1 MVSTAKGYRKDN
13 ERFRNPQHGS
23 AGRDGFK
30 KYGDDSKQR
39 EINKRRGTA
48 VTHTTK
54 SLIIEPHPK
63 FQGVFIGRGK
73 DDMLLT
79 PNAQPGTSV
88 YGEKRVSVTLPNK
101 KIEYRVWNC
110 YRSKLAA
117 GIVCG
122 LDKIHIKPGSA
133 VLYLGAANG
142 TTLSHVAE
150 IVGSDTLIY
159 AVEFSERSGRDLVN
173 LAMRRTNIV
182 PIVADARTPHK
193 YRMLVPMVDTIFS
206 DVSQPDQTRI
216 VMDNAQYFLKEN
228 GGILISIKASCV
240 DSSIPA
246 ETVFANEVNWLKQNN
261 FKPQEQVTLD
271 PYERNHAMIVGMFR
285 PSKNQK

>member
-1 MVSTAKGYRKDN
+1 MTHVAKSSERSRSNFKQDNKD
-13 ERFRNPQHGS
+13 H
-23 AGRDGFK
+23 K
-30 KYGDDSKQR
+30 KR
-39 EINKRRGTA
+39 EINKRKGTA
-48 VTHTTK
+48 VNNSTR
-54 SLIIEPHPK
+54 SLIVEPHPK
-63 FQGVFIGRGK
+63 FDGIFIGRGK

-79 PNAQPGTSV
+79 MNSHPGASV
-88 YGEKRVSVTLPNK
+88 YGEKRVSVSLPNK

-122 LDKIHIKPGSA
+122 LSNIHIKPGTS

-142 TTLSHVAE
+142 TTLSHVSE
-150 IVGSDTLIY
+150 IVGPDTLVY

-173 LAMRRTNIV
+173 LAMKRSNIV
-182 PIVADARTPHK
+182 PIIADARTPHK
-193 YRMLVPMVDTIFS
+193 YRMLVPMVDVIFS

-216 VMDNAQYFLKEN
+216 VIENAQYFLKDN

-246 ETVFANEVNWLKQNN
+246 ETVFANEVNWLKKNQ
-261 FKPQEQVTLD
+261 FKPQEQVTLE
-271 PYERNHAMIVGMFR
+271 PYEKNHAMIVGLFK
-285 PSKNQK
+285 PSKVSKK